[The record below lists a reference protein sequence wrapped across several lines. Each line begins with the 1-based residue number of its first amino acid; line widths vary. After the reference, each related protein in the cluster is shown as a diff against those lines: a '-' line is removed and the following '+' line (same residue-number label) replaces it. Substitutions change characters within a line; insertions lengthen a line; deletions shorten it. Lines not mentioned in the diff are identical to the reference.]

1 MYVCLRKTRFS
12 NTLHENSRKNVRG
25 VSGNTVKTNKEE
37 HLGRFHNDFRPRCS
51 SYQDPSLMLRMTINY
66 SHSMVALGF
75 GERS

>member
-1 MYVCLRKTRFS
+1 M
-12 NTLHENSRKNVRG
+12 NVG
-25 VSGNTVKTNKEE
+25 KEYKDLKLE

-51 SYQDPSLMLRMTINY
+51 LYQDPSLMLRMTINY